1 MEYTQ
6 IIALST
12 SIIGIVFAIYTF
24 WTKKKVEDKF
34 KNILKEKRQKLEQ
47 ELIELSERHI
57 EKKLTTDLEYQQ
69 SKMNDLV
76 IKIYKKELDNI
87 QEKFKYELLVEL
99 NKKEKQ
105 ILEESLEQK
114 YLSGQVDYLNKLI
127 HMSGSTKS
135 IELEN
140 E

>member
-34 KNILKEKRQKLEQ
+34 KNILKEKRQKLEK
-47 ELIELSERHI
+47 ELIELSKQHI
-57 EKKLTTDLEYQQ
+57 EKKLKTDLEYQ